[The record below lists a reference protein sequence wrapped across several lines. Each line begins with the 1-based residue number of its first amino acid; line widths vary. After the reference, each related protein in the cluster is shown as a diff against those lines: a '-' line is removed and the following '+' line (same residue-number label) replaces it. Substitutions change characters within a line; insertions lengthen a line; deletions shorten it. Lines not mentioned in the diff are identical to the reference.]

1 MKLPKMV
8 SIKQNFPHQRL
19 EDVTGTVRE
28 ELRRCGLAEKIK
40 PGQKVGVTAGSRGIT
55 NITDI
60 LSEVVKF
67 IKSLDAKPEIIAAM
81 GSHGGG
87 TDDGQ
92 RQILDALKIT
102 EDNVG
107 APVRTGA
114 ECKQV
119 GVLDRGVQVYV
130 TEIARQCDAIVVVNR
145 VKEHTAFHGPA
156 ESGLQKMITIGLGG
170 PEGART
176 LHRSGAME
184 LHKIIPDAARL
195 IMDNIPIVMGLAI
208 LEDAHKDTMKIK
220 ALPPEQFAAGEEKL
234 LNEARKILPRLP
246 VNNLDLLIVE
256 KMGKNYSGTGMDTN
270 VIGRMR
276 IMGVHEPEQ
285 PRIQHVAVLDLTDE
299 THGNANGIGLA
310 DFTTRRLVSKID
322 WDATIKNVVTS
333 TFIKRAMQPITLPD
347 DRATIETALE
357 SLGYVQPEEARVM
370 HIKNTLQLT
379 DMRASTALLAELR
392 QNQAVEIVGHPEEL
406 EFDWRSRLV
415 PLP

>member
-8 SIKQNFPHQRL
+8 SVKQNFPHQRL
-19 EDVTGTVRE
+19 EDITGTVNDQ
-28 ELRRCGLAEKIK
+28 LRRCGLAEKIK
-40 PGQKVGVTAGSRGIT
+40 PGQKVGITAGSRGIT

-60 LSEVVKF
+60 LSAVVIF

-102 EDNVG
+102 EDKVG
-107 APVRTGA
+107 APVRTGV

-119 GVLDRGVQVYV
+119 GVLDQGVPVYV

-170 PEGART
+170 PQGAKT
-176 LHRSGAME
+176 LHRSGATE
-184 LHKIIPDAARL
+184 LHQIIPAAARL
-195 IMDNIPIVMGLAI
+195 IMANLPIVMGLAI
-208 LEDAHKDTMKIK
+208 LEDAHKDTMKIT

-234 LNEARKILPRLP
+234 LQEAREILPRLP
-246 VNNLDLLIVE
+246 VDKLDLLILE

-270 VIGRMR
+270 VIGRMH
-276 IMGVHEPEQ
+276 IMGVQEPEH
-285 PRIQHVAVLDLTDE
+285 PRIQRIVVLDLTDE

-310 DFTTRRLVSKID
+310 DFTTKRLVNKID
-322 WDATIKNVVTS
+322 WDVTVKNVVTS

-347 DRATIETALE
+347 DRTAIETALE
-357 SLGYVQPEEARVM
+357 SLGYVQPEGARVI
-370 HIKNTLQLT
+370 HIKNTLELT
-379 DMRASTALLAELR
+379 SMRVSSALLAELH
-392 QNQAVEIVGHPEEL
+392 QNQAVEVVGQPKEV
-406 EFDWRSRLV
+406 EFDWRNRLV